1 MIDMS
6 ALLNQQGQLFL
17 LLAVGLLFKR
27 WGVVDDGFQKGL
39 TDFLI
44 KLILPCNIIYSFQ
57 MEFNQEILRQTSAIL
72 AVSTVIQL
80 VCWLL
85 AMTLYRRQAPEK
97 RSALQYATLCS
108 NGACL
113 GAPLVEGIFGSQG
126 MLLSSVYL
134 VPQRVAMWTVGLS
147 FFNQKNGQRQWK
159 KILLNPCIDA
169 VVIGMVLL
177 VTQWR
182 LPAVLGGTIK
192 TFSSCNM
199 GAAMFLI
206 GMICA
211 AIFAGFSFLTRYQMA
226 LSMGRTRK
234 PQIAA
239 EVLFSLIRSVILV
252 LEVWLLSLL
261 DEPLRALL
269 YPAQP
274 VDLSPAVFLQAPVIA
289 ACLLVPTVCSLLIAG
304 ILGRF
309 GKKAG
314 AVLYFAFLAVCFFG
328 PRLIG
333 HIQPDS
339 LAARLFSAVF
349 GMPPLAL
356 IAVCVL
362 LLALLVWAAVR
373 MLLTM
378 RVTFP

>member
-44 KLILPCNIIYSFQ
+44 KLILPCNIIYFFQ

-126 MLLSSVYL
+126 MLLYSVYL

-211 AIFAGFSFLTRYQMA
+211 DVRWRDFLDRDILYYC
-226 LSMGRTRK
+226 
-234 PQIAA
+234 
-239 EVLFSLIRSVILV
+239 VIRLV
-252 LEVWLLSLL
+252 LIPALTIAGCRLARMDGLVTGVALVLAAMPAGGTTAILAAKYSDSAHFAAGCVTVSTLLSLIAT
-261 DEPLRALL
+261 PLWCMTL
-269 YPAQP
+269 
-274 VDLSPAVFLQAPVIA
+274 
-289 ACLLVPTVCSLLIAG
+289 
-304 ILGRF
+304 
-309 GKKAG
+309 
-314 AVLYFAFLAVCFFG
+314 
-328 PRLIG
+328 
-333 HIQPDS
+333 
-339 LAARLFSAVF
+339 
-349 GMPPLAL
+349 
-356 IAVCVL
+356 
-362 LLALLVWAAVR
+362 
-373 MLLTM
+373 
-378 RVTFP
+378 

>member
-211 AIFAGFSFLTRYQMA
+211 DVRWRDLLDRDILYYC
-226 LSMGRTRK
+226 
-234 PQIAA
+234 
-239 EVLFSLIRSVILV
+239 VIRLV
-252 LEVWLLSLL
+252 LIPALTIAGCRLARMDGLVTGVALVLAAMPAGGTTAILAAKYSDSAHFAAGCVTVSTLLSLIAT
-261 DEPLRALL
+261 PLWCMTL
-269 YPAQP
+269 
-274 VDLSPAVFLQAPVIA
+274 
-289 ACLLVPTVCSLLIAG
+289 
-304 ILGRF
+304 
-309 GKKAG
+309 
-314 AVLYFAFLAVCFFG
+314 
-328 PRLIG
+328 
-333 HIQPDS
+333 
-339 LAARLFSAVF
+339 
-349 GMPPLAL
+349 
-356 IAVCVL
+356 
-362 LLALLVWAAVR
+362 
-373 MLLTM
+373 
-378 RVTFP
+378 

>member
-199 GAAMFLI
+199 GAAMLLI

-211 AIFAGFSFLTRYQMA
+211 DVRWRDFLDRDILYYC
-226 LSMGRTRK
+226 
-234 PQIAA
+234 
-239 EVLFSLIRSVILV
+239 VIRLV
-252 LEVWLLSLL
+252 LIPALTIAGCRLARMDGLVTGVALVLAAMPAGGTTAILAAKYSDSAHFAAGCVTVSTLLSLIAT
-261 DEPLRALL
+261 PLWCMTL
-269 YPAQP
+269 
-274 VDLSPAVFLQAPVIA
+274 
-289 ACLLVPTVCSLLIAG
+289 
-304 ILGRF
+304 
-309 GKKAG
+309 
-314 AVLYFAFLAVCFFG
+314 
-328 PRLIG
+328 
-333 HIQPDS
+333 
-339 LAARLFSAVF
+339 
-349 GMPPLAL
+349 
-356 IAVCVL
+356 
-362 LLALLVWAAVR
+362 
-373 MLLTM
+373 
-378 RVTFP
+378 

>member
-177 VTQWR
+177 VTRWR

-206 GMICA
+206 VMICA
-211 AIFAGFSFLTRYQMA
+211 DVRWRDFLDRDILYYC
-226 LSMGRTRK
+226 
-234 PQIAA
+234 
-239 EVLFSLIRSVILV
+239 VIRLV
-252 LEVWLLSLL
+252 LIPALTIAGCRLARMDGLVTGVALVLAAMPAGGTTAILAAKYSDSAHFAAGCVTVSTLLSLIAT
-261 DEPLRALL
+261 PLWCMTL
-269 YPAQP
+269 
-274 VDLSPAVFLQAPVIA
+274 
-289 ACLLVPTVCSLLIAG
+289 
-304 ILGRF
+304 
-309 GKKAG
+309 
-314 AVLYFAFLAVCFFG
+314 
-328 PRLIG
+328 
-333 HIQPDS
+333 
-339 LAARLFSAVF
+339 
-349 GMPPLAL
+349 
-356 IAVCVL
+356 
-362 LLALLVWAAVR
+362 
-373 MLLTM
+373 
-378 RVTFP
+378 

>member
-1 MIDMS
+1 MKQAIKTRW
-6 ALLNQQGQLFL
+6 ALDGKDIPVYLAMPPFGFLVGQLILFL
-17 LLAVGLLFKR
+17 IFHTVAEPSDGWFPIATLLAL
-27 WGVVDDGFQKGL
+27 
-39 TDFLI
+39 
-44 KLILPCNIIYSFQ
+44 
-57 MEFNQEILRQTSAIL
+57 
-72 AVSTVIQL
+72 
-80 VCWLL
+80 
-85 AMTLYRRQAPEK
+85 
-97 RSALQYATLCS
+97 
-108 NGACL
+108 
-113 GAPLVEGIFGSQG
+113 
-126 MLLSSVYL
+126 
-134 VPQRVAMWTVGLS
+134 
-147 FFNQKNGQRQWK
+147 
-159 KILLNPCIDA
+159 
-169 VVIGMVLL
+169 VIGVIS
-177 VTQWR
+177 V
-182 LPAVLGGTIK
+182 
-192 TFSSCNM
+192 
-199 GAAMFLI
+199 AA
-206 GMICA
+206 
-211 AIFAGFSFLTRYQMA
+211 FASFSFLNRYQMA

-274 VDLSPAVFLQAPVIA
+274 VDLSPVVFLQAPVIA

-339 LAARLFSAVF
+339 LADRLFSAVF

-356 IAVCVL
+356 IAACVL

>member
-211 AIFAGFSFLTRYQMA
+211 DVDRQDFLDVDSLYFSAVR
-226 LSMGRTRK
+226 
-234 PQIAA
+234 
-239 EVLFSLIRSVILV
+239 LV
-252 LEVWLLSLL
+252 LIPGLLLLGCRLAGTAELVTDVSVVLAAMPAGGTTAILAAKYGGNARFAAGCVTVSTLLSLL
-261 DEPLRALL
+261 AV
-269 YPAQP
+269 PAWCL
-274 VDLSPAVFLQAPVIA
+274 VLQT
-289 ACLLVPTVCSLLIAG
+289 L
-304 ILGRF
+304 
-309 GKKAG
+309 
-314 AVLYFAFLAVCFFG
+314 
-328 PRLIG
+328 
-333 HIQPDS
+333 
-339 LAARLFSAVF
+339 
-349 GMPPLAL
+349 
-356 IAVCVL
+356 
-362 LLALLVWAAVR
+362 
-373 MLLTM
+373 
-378 RVTFP
+378 